1 MKEIIIQSDYWV
13 GSLSL
18 QNQTPWQVPGS
29 VYKEDELLKSDD
41 IALEMGTGGSTLFL
55 AARCKKVIAVET
67 DHSWFVEVNKKI
79 KELGISNVHLL
90 YITKQHE
97 LERFISEC
105 KDAITVFSVDTVHG
119 YNRSR
124 QLNAGLANKN
134 FRLRTIVLDNYAA
147 RELFPEHWKIEN
159 ILPLE
164 KDVKIFTYN
173 DARWCGKGTRIY
185 SLATQILSGERYALP
200 PAPDTTAS

>member
-1 MKEIIIQSDYWV
+1 MKEIIIQPDYWT

-29 VYKEDELLKSDD
+29 VYKENELLKSDD

-67 DHSWFVEVNKKI
+67 DFNWFCEVNNKI
-79 KELGISNVHLL
+79 KELGIANVYLA
-90 YITKQHE
+90 YISKQEE
-97 LERFISEC
+97 LEKFISDC
-105 KDAITVFSVDTVHG
+105 KDAVTLFSVDTVHG

-124 QLNAGLANKN
+124 QLNAGLANKS
-134 FRLRTIVLDNYAA
+134 FCLRTIILDNYAA
-147 RELFPEHWKIEN
+147 PELFPQHWNIEN

-164 KDVKIFTYN
+164 KDVKIFTYD

-185 SLATQILSGERYALP
+185 SLATQTPI
-200 PAPDTTAS
+200 